1 MVALLRCGKL
11 EIEKGVLEKLKQN
24 ASNEIENKCY
34 EILLSVIEDIE
45 YWKKQH
51 EVWLEARWEEENL
64 REIERQFNDLMDE
77 NDAWG
82 NID

>member
-34 EILLSVIEDIE
+34 GILLSVIEDIE
-45 YWKKQH
+45 YWKKQI
-51 EVWLEARWEEENL
+51 LFL
-64 REIERQFNDLMDE
+64 
-77 NDAWG
+77 
-82 NID
+82 